1 MSQGAPENIVG
12 LQAQVNHDKNHDI
25 LECKG
30 DNKDFD
36 SNKVEKGMN
45 TEVISNIS
53 GSVGSISSVV
63 ATNKALRITK
73 DKEGQKGHQR
83 HLSPK
88 LKISRY
94 PRLPGKQPRK
104 KEDDIPVKTVKER
117 IKDLEP
123 SAVESVKRVKRNKIC
138 VSPNKL
144 YKNSDKKY
152 ENVSKDKKSD
162 KKKSKNVKDLIDEDD
177 VKKQCS
183 RSSIHKVKSL
193 IDAFNSQN
201 VKMDKVRKRS
211 VDDNKMIKLDD
222 KKEVKIK
229 NAFCQLLESA
239 QGGETKT
246 HSPSRRYRKR
256 IGSLKTPSHDK
267 KQSLIDDWIG
277 RRKVEKC
284 NGGTI

>member
-1 MSQGAPENIVG
+1 M
-12 LQAQVNHDKNHDI
+12 K
-25 LECKG
+25 
-30 DNKDFD
+30 DNK
-36 SNKVEKGMN
+36 
-45 TEVISNIS
+45 
-53 GSVGSISSVV
+53 
-63 ATNKALRITK
+63 R
-73 DKEGQKGHQR
+73 QKGHQGL
-83 HLSPK
+83 LSPK
-88 LKISRY
+88 LKISY

-123 SAVESVKRVKRNKIC
+123 STVESVKRVKINKIC

-162 KKKSKNVKDLIDEDD
+162 KKKIKNVKDLIDED

-211 VDDNKMIKLDD
+211 VDDDKMIKLDD

-277 RRKVEKC
+277 RRKVQK
-284 NGGTI
+284 T